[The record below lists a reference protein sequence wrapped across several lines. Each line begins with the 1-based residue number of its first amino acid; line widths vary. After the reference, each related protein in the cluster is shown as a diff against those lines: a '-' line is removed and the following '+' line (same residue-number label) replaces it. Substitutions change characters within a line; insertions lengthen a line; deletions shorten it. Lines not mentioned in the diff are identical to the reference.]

1 MDPGLSWYPRAAE
14 PSSPDSEL
22 SDRRRKIRKGTHSC
36 WPCKRRKVRCSFPS
50 PQSQVCTNCQRR
62 GSTCVGQDVPEE
74 LVIPEPRQDEPIGD
88 RLGRVEALVSN
99 LSQRVGSSRS
109 ADEASSTPH
118 HQPGIPTPCLTD
130 ATLEDGECG
139 GRSVVCLSPSAS
151 GQSPTSLTRI
161 SMRNRRDHV
170 DVSRALL
177 FAYPSKRDTDILLK
191 ALRTV
196 PLYMWLR
203 VSRPDSS
210 RVSLPHVG
218 ATDLEPAT
226 INTHPV
232 LIAKQMLCIAMAL
245 QKQGCHITL
254 GDVSLSEPHS
264 AIMERLVDAAI
275 GLVTTNEEFHG
286 TLESLAC
293 MQMEATFHEGSGYLR
308 RAWLANRR
316 ALLVAQQMGV
326 HQSCNRKFKTIDP
339 RTEIIRDTVWFRILY
354 YDRYYCLVLGFPQA
368 STDVNIEP
376 KSLDIAHDD
385 PLDRLDRAHAA
396 IAAHILERMDGREL
410 LPGEESAMT
419 SALDADLL
427 RAAKSMPVKFW
438 LHPNFHHHERDSREE
453 YKETWLGMSQVF
465 HYNLINQLHL
475 PRLLKFNG
483 DCSSDSS
490 KLACMNANREVLARY
505 LNYRSLRQQPGS
517 CLTFEFLSLMAAIT
531 LLLAHFDGHLH
542 RPAQPG
548 SAVLEHQ
555 RLCDRTTMEQVLD
568 AMKSV
573 HQANNDPMSEA
584 SIKIL
589 RCLLMLEDDAAE
601 GGRYTAQCVQQPG
614 RSQHFDDEEYEG
626 LWEKSM
632 VLRISIPY
640 FGVVR
645 IKRESPAP
653 SRPEPERRWP
663 VSEPRGGGEFRLP
676 IPPSPGVGSDMISSD
691 LLQVPP
697 HVAGGTAVAGEP
709 SPASLDSGQPMAN
722 LPHLGLEECPLQQ
735 YWNPNMIEGADD
747 WAFQGVDI
755 DFFNAR

>member
-1 MDPGLSWYPRAAE
+1 ME
-14 PSSPDSEL
+14 P
-22 SDRRRKIRKGTHSC
+22 
-36 WPCKRRKVRCSFPS
+36 V
-50 PQSQVCTNCQRR
+50 
-62 GSTCVGQDVPEE
+62 
-74 LVIPEPRQDEPIGD
+74 
-88 RLGRVEALVSN
+88 
-99 LSQRVGSSRS
+99 
-109 ADEASSTPH
+109 
-118 HQPGIPTPCLTD
+118 
-130 ATLEDGECG
+130 
-139 GRSVVCLSPSAS
+139 
-151 GQSPTSLTRI
+151 
-161 SMRNRRDHV
+161 
-170 DVSRALL
+170 
-177 FAYPSKRDTDILLK
+177 
-191 ALRTV
+191 
-196 PLYMWLR
+196 
-203 VSRPDSS
+203 
-210 RVSLPHVG
+210 
-218 ATDLEPAT
+218 T

-245 QKQGCHITL
+245 QKQNFYL
-254 GDVSLSEPHS
+254 LLEDVSLSEPHS
-264 AIMERLVDAAI
+264 VIMERLVDTVI

-293 MQMEATFHEGSGYLR
+293 MQMEATFQESSGYLR
-308 RAWLANRR
+308 GAWLANRR

-326 HQSCNRKFKTIDP
+326 HQSCNRKFKRVDP
-339 RTEIIRDTVWFRILY
+339 RTEIIRETVWFRILY

-376 KSLDIAHDD
+376 KSPDTAHDD

-396 IAAHILERMDGREL
+396 IAARLLERMHGREL

-427 RAAKSMPVKFW
+427 RAAKSMPAKFW
-438 LHPNFHHHERDSREE
+438 LHPKFHHHEQDSREE
-453 YKETWLGMSQVF
+453 YMETWLGKSQVL

-483 DCSSDSS
+483 DRLSDSS
-490 KLACMNANREVLARY
+490 KLACMNANREVLTRY
-505 LNYRSLRQQPGS
+505 LNYRSLRQQTEP
-517 CLTFEFLSLMAAIT
+517 CLTFHFLSLMAAIT
-531 LLLAHFDGHLH
+531 LLLAHFDSHLQ
-542 RPAQPG
+542 RTVQPN

-573 HQANNDPMSEA
+573 HRAKNDSMSEA

-614 RSQHFDDEEYEG
+614 RSQHFDDDEYEG
-626 LWEKSM
+626 LCERSV

-640 FGVVR
+640 FGIVK

-653 SRPEPERRWP
+653 AAPDRACAAVPQAPNQPEPQ
-663 VSEPRGGGEFRLP
+663 GGGEFRLP
-676 IPPSPGVGSDMISSD
+676 LLPNPGVGGDMISSD
-691 LLQVPP
+691 LLQVLP
-697 HVAGGTAVAGEP
+697 HVADGAAVAGE
-709 SPASLDSGQPMAN
+709 LY
-722 LPHLGLEECPLQQ
+722 PLQQ